1 MKKNHIL
8 FAGLIFLFALLLC
21 TAAAADPL
29 SREEVEARLAE
40 GGTIT
45 EEERMEIL
53 NANLGD
59 DIPTD
64 VGLGRDVTVSADGG
78 KYRILLSALPFTVEF
93 PNSKQT
99 VELKLKDTW
108 MEVAEDAVLIQEKS
122 SGWFTGGTS
131 LSLSSG
137 CTVYGSTPL
146 KEGVPVLILGTDG
159 FLHAYYAGNGTN
171 NSTLTLGEK
180 INYLRGI
187 RAGHLETDIGPTFP
201 ILPWGTLWPNG
212 SISTGLEGT
221 FSIHYDVDF
230 DIHIWG
236 TELFIR
242 DNSFEVALKDVT
254 LELTDDSTLDGVT
267 IPIFTFSEEVVY
279 VLSVSGGV
287 NVYVSGGGKGKTVFD
302 TNIRE
307 GYGCTVT
314 LYGDVFPV
322 FDDWSWNHDAN
333 FDITSSNQRGEVYV
347 AYGYGADVKFIEILG
362 VGASYK
368 TGVVVGGE
376 TAKNHEYPGDTERKF
391 WHECEDDEC
400 VNGSAFWRLGPISL
414 ECIIGPYSAPIA
426 EIAKKDFDPFKEYY
440 ASDTFHDQ
448 SMTSPC
454 PHKGYRL
461 NVEVV
466 TDTGEKIPGASVF
479 YSPYT
484 EHYAGAMNKET
495 DSEGKAVL
503 YAPKAQIDITAIAYS
518 KLDPDIVVN
527 RTESLEKTEDV
538 QDLQIVLEIP
548 VKHLRFVN
556 SAAGEATGWPNDIDF
571 KPFFSEEVQIPDT
584 VPALSGRVFTGWNTK
599 EDGSGTSYMPG
610 TKLTLKDDLTLWAQ
624 WQIAGDDWYVIY
636 NANGGTKAPEPQ
648 IVRKGRDA
656 VLTAELPEGG
666 KLIFKGWTPDKQHP
680 ETVYQPGDTLK
691 YDSEKDVVV
700 LYALWDLSPVPEP
713 IHISFDA
720 NGVQDA
726 ALPADAWFETGTWMQ
741 LEPAYAPVGSA
752 LTFLGWSE
760 DPDAEEPEYQAGQS
774 YYFFRDTQLFAV
786 WDKLDSLT
794 LTFRDSLPGAA
805 SGIPEPI
812 TVLPSMSP
820 YVHIP
825 DQIPE
830 KSGRVF
836 TGWNTKKDGSGTGY
850 APGSVMT
857 LRKNAV
863 LWAQWRIAGDD
874 WYVIYNANGGT
885 KAPEPQIIPKGRD
898 AVLTAERPEGGKM
911 IFKGWTPDP
920 QAMDPVYQPGD
931 TLKYDSETNVVVLYA
946 LWNLSPVPEPVHIS
960 FSANGAEKAVVP
972 ADVWCETGTW
982 LQLEPAFA
990 PLESPLVFLGWSE
1003 DPGAEEPE
1011 FQAGKSY
1018 YFYRDTHLFAVWDKM
1033 DSITLTFLDSLPDAA
1048 SGIPEPITILPSMS
1062 PYVHIPDQVPEKSG
1076 RVFTGW
1082 NTKKDGSGARYAPGS
1097 VMTLRKSAVLW
1108 AQWQIAGD
1116 SWYVIYNAN
1125 GGTKAPAAQD
1135 VPLGED
1141 AVLTTELPE
1150 NGALAFRGWTPDP
1163 QAMDPVYQPGDTLK
1177 YDSGKRFV
1185 VLYALWDLSPA
1196 ERPVLITFRA
1206 NGGDPDTVPD
1216 PISRPKLT
1224 WFLLPESEPVWDAQH
1239 LFLGWSDNPEAAEA
1253 KWKAGA
1259 AAVFDRDTT
1268 LYAVWNARY
1277 KVISGA
1283 GSVWVRKSKITLRF
1297 IADGDIRYFTEL
1309 RIDGERFTKGVE
1321 ISSSSTVAD
1330 IRPWALET
1338 LAVGTHTITFQYE
1351 DGEAS
1356 ASFTI
1361 QKALPPTGDQSN
1373 PALWLF
1379 LILFGLAGITLV
1391 GVLAHSAKKKR

>member
-8 FAGLIFLFALLLC
+8 FAGLIVLMALLLC
-21 TAAAADPL
+21 AAASAAPL
-29 SREEVEARLAE
+29 SREQVEARLAA

-201 ILPWGTLWPNG
+201 ILPWGTSWANG
-212 SISTGLEGT
+212 SISTGWEGT

-254 LELTDDSTLDGVT
+254 LELTDDSVLDGVT

-362 VGASYK
+362 VGASFK

-376 TAKNHEYPGDTERKF
+376 TSKNHEYPGDTERKF

-400 VNGSAFWRLGPISL
+400 VNGSAFWRLGPLSL

-503 YAPKAQIDITAIAYS
+503 YAPKAQIDVTAIAYS

-610 TKLTLKDDLTLWAQ
+610 TKLTLEDDLTLYAQ

-648 IVRKGRDA
+648 IVPHGQDA
-656 VLTAELPEGG
+656 VLSSELPESGE
-666 KLIFKGWTPDKQHP
+666 LVFKGWTTDLKT
-680 ETVYQPGDTLK
+680 ETVEYLPGDTLP
-691 YDSEKDVVV
+691 YDSEKNVVV
-700 LYALWDLSPVPEP
+700 LYALWQLNPPGRPWVLSFRDSLTDPVSGIPNPMSIDPSVSTDAIIPSNIPEKSGRVFAGWNTVQDGSGKDYAPGSKITLTGDTTLWAQWEKAENAWVLIYNANGGTDAPSPSVIQKDYVAMLSVKVPVHEDMKFLGWALSPDATEAEYQPLDLFHNTEGKPVVILYAVWQPNP
-713 IHISFDA
+713 PRQIHITFKHNGLYDA
-720 NGVQDA
+720 SLPPDFWMDAKTWVQLGYA
-726 ALPADAWFETGTWMQ
+726 VPPTGSG
-741 LEPAYAPVGSA
+741 Y
-752 LTFLGWSE
+752 TFLGWDE
-760 DPDAEEPEYQAGQS
+760 YMGATEPTYLAGHS
-774 YYFFRDTQLFAV
+774 YVFK
-786 WDKLDSLT
+786 WDMELYAIWSKQETVT
-794 LTFRDSLPGAA
+794 LTFQDSLADSA
-805 SGIPEPI
+805 TGIPDPI
-812 TVLPSMSP
+812 TIVPSMSP
-820 YVHIP
+820 YVRIP
-825 DQIPE
+825 SQIPQ

-836 TGWNTKKDGSGTGY
+836 TGWNTAKGGTGTQY
-850 APGSVMT
+850 APGSTIT
-857 LRKNAV
+857 LVKDV
-863 LWAQWRIAGDD
+863 TLWAQWDIAGNS
-874 WYVIYNANGGT
+874 WYIIYDANGGT
-885 KAPEPQIIPKGRD
+885 KAPGAQIVSQGQD
-898 AVLTAERPEGGKM
+898 AVLTK
-911 IFKGWTPDP
+911 
-920 QAMDPVYQPGD
+920 
-931 TLKYDSETNVVVLYA
+931 
-946 LWNLSPVPEPVHIS
+946 
-960 FSANGAEKAVVP
+960 
-972 ADVWCETGTW
+972 
-982 LQLEPAFA
+982 
-990 PLESPLVFLGWSE
+990 
-1003 DPGAEEPE
+1003 
-1011 FQAGKSY
+1011 
-1018 YFYRDTHLFAVWDKM
+1018 
-1033 DSITLTFLDSLPDAA
+1033 
-1048 SGIPEPITILPSMS
+1048 
-1062 PYVHIPDQVPEKSG
+1062 
-1076 RVFTGW
+1076 
-1082 NTKKDGSGARYAPGS
+1082 
-1097 VMTLRKSAVLW
+1097 
-1108 AQWQIAGD
+1108 
-1116 SWYVIYNAN
+1116 
-1125 GGTKAPAAQD
+1125 
-1135 VPLGED
+1135 
-1141 AVLTTELPE
+1141 ELPE
-1150 NGALAFRGWTPDP
+1150 NGSLTFMGWTTDP
-1163 QAMDPVYQPGDTLK
+1163 EAAAAEYQPGDTLK
-1177 YDSGKRFV
+1177 YDSGKSYV
-1185 VLYALWDLSPA
+1185 VLYALWELDPA
-1196 ERPVLITFRA
+1196 KRSVTITFDA
-1206 NGGDPDTVPD
+1206 NGGLPDTTPKKITVP
-1216 PISRPKLT
+1216 KGT
-1224 WFLLPESEPVWDAQH
+1224 WVQLPARQPSWDAQH
-1239 LFLGWSDNPEAAEA
+1239 DLTGWSADPRAEEPE
-1253 KWKAGA
+1253 WKAGA
-1259 AAVFDRDTT
+1259 AALFDQDTMLFAT
-1268 LYAVWNARY
+1268 WYAHY
-1277 KVISGA
+1277 KVISGS
-1283 GSVWVRKSKITLRF
+1283 GSVWVKKSTVTQRF
-1297 IADGDIRYFTEL
+1297 IADGDIRYFVEL
-1309 RIDGERFTKGVE
+1309 RIDGKRFTKGVE
-1321 ISSSSTVAD
+1321 ISSGSTVAD
-1330 IRPWALET
+1330 IKPWAMET
-1338 LAVGTHTITFQYE
+1338 LSAGMHKVTFVYE

-1356 ASFTI
+1356 APFTV
-1361 QKALPPTGDQSN
+1361 QRALPPTGDRSA

-1379 LILFGLAGITLV
+1379 LILFGLAGITLM